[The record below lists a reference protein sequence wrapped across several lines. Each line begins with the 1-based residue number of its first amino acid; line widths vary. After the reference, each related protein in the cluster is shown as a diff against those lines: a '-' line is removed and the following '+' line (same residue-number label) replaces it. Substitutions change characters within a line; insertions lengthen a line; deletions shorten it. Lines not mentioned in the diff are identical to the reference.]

1 MTKTTKISLNELY
14 DIRTE
19 LFKIYEETGEFKNRY
34 FLFNNRFFKIQPY
47 DFICPDTKKQEAFN
61 LVKYLTKIGNID
73 PNHVYV
79 DLLDENEKVYY
90 LTLEEHGTVT
100 NYLHEYYIYHFE
112 PKKIQSKKEI
122 KKFEKLVNNNVDFD
136 TLINEITTDNMIIF
150 GTDFNIERAAM
161 FSNNEKTTQDL
172 IGNPFVTSLYPH
184 PKFFTKED
192 IENTILENK
201 PLMEKFGLVLN
212 EWE

>member
-1 MTKTTKISLNELY
+1 MIQTTKISLNELY
-14 DIRTE
+14 DIQTE
-19 LFKIYEETGEFKNRY
+19 LFKICEETEEFKNRY
-34 FLFNNRFFKIQPY
+34 FIFNNNFFKIQPY
-47 DFICPDTKKQEAFN
+47 DFICPDTKKQEGFN

-90 LTLEEHGTVT
+90 LTLKEHGTVT

-112 PKKIQSKKEI
+112 PKKIQSKKEV
-122 KKFEKLVNNNVDFD
+122 KKIEELMNKNVNFD
-136 TLINEITTDNMIIF
+136 TLINEITTDNTIVF
-150 GTDFNIERAAM
+150 GTDFDIERATI
-161 FSNNEKTTQDL
+161 FSNNEETTQDL
-172 IGNPFVTSLYPH
+172 IGYPFVTLQYSH
-184 PKFFTKED
+184 PKFFTKEN

-201 PLMEKFGLVLN
+201 SLMEKCGLVLN

>member
-1 MTKTTKISLNELY
+1 MIKTTKLSLNELY
-14 DIRTE
+14 DVQTE
-19 LFKIYEETGEFKNRY
+19 LFKICEETGEFKNRY

-61 LVKYLTKIGNID
+61 LAKHLTKIGNID

-79 DLLDENEKVYY
+79 DLLNENEKVYY
-90 LTLEEHGTVT
+90 LTLEERGTVT

-122 KKFEKLVNNNVDFD
+122 KKVEELVNKNVDFD
-136 TLINEITTDNMIIF
+136 TLINEITTDNTILF
-150 GTDFNIERAAM
+150 GTDFNIEQATM
-161 FSNNEKTTQDL
+161 FSNNEENAQNL
-172 IGNPFVTSLYPH
+172 IWHPFITSLYPH
-184 PKFFTKED
+184 PKFFTKKD

-201 PLMEKFGLVLN
+201 PLMEKCGLVLN